1 MGKFSDK
8 SRSRPAL
15 QSNNIISSTD
25 AIERKDTFAANNYF
39 DY

>member
-15 QSNNIISSTD
+15 QSNIISD